1 MKRKHI
7 MRNKILYRVLL
18 GAVLLLVLAACSD
31 QPTLSPLSPDAV
43 ILSFGDSLTEGVGA
57 NKEQSYPA
65 VLATLTGR
73 RVINAGISGEESD
86 AGLARLPELLATRQ
100 PDLVILGH
108 GGNDFLRQ
116 RDTDQT
122 QANLAQMIARA
133 REQGSEVVLLGIPR
147 PGLLVR
153 THSLYDE
160 LADELDVPLQA
171 NAIAE
176 ILADKT
182 LKSDQIHPNAQGYRQ
197 LAEAIER
204 LLRQAGA
211 LPPG

>member
-1 MKRKHI
+1 
-7 MRNKILYRVLL
+7 MRNKILYRSLL

-86 AGLARLPELLATRQ
+86 AGLARLPQLLATWQ

-122 QANLAQMIARA
+122 QANLTQMIALA
-133 REQGSEVVLLGIPR
+133 RKQGSEVVLLGIPR

-182 LKSDQIHPNAQGYRQ
+182 LKSDGCGSFRTT
-197 LAEAIER
+197 LSD
-204 LLRQAGA
+204 
-211 LPPG
+211 

>member
-7 MRNKILYRVLL
+7 MRNKTLYRALL
-18 GAVLLLVLAACSD
+18 VAVLLLVLAACSD
-31 QPTLSPLSPDAV
+31 QPALSPLSPDAV
-43 ILSFGDSLTEGVGA
+43 ILAFGDSLTEGVGA
-57 NKEQSYPA
+57 NQEQSYPA

-73 RVINAGISGEESD
+73 RVINAGLSGEESD
-86 AGLARLPELLATRQ
+86 AGLARLPDLLAAWQ

-122 QANLAQMIARA
+122 QANLARMIALA
-133 REQGSEVVLLGIPR
+133 CEQGSEVVLLGIPR

-153 THSLYDE
+153 THPLYDE

-171 NAIAE
+171 NAISE
-176 ILADKT
+176 ILADKA

-204 LLRQAGA
+204 LLRQAGT

>member
-1 MKRKHI
+1 

>member
-1 MKRKHI
+1 
-7 MRNKILYRVLL
+7 MRNRILYRALL

-31 QPTLSPLSPDAV
+31 HPTLSPLSPDAV
-43 ILSFGDSLTEGVGA
+43 ILAFGDSLTEGVGA
-57 NKEQSYPA
+57 NQEQSYPA

-86 AGLARLPELLATRQ
+86 AGLARFPELLATWQ

-122 QANLAQMIARA
+122 KDNLAQMIALV

-153 THSLYDE
+153 THPLYDE
-160 LADELDVPLQA
+160 LAQEVGVPLQA

-176 ILADKT
+176 ILADKA